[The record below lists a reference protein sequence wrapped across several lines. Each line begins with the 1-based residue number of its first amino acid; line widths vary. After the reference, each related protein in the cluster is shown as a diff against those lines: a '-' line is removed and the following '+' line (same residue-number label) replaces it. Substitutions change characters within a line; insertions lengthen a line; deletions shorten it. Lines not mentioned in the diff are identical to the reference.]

1 MDTTEPQVTSTTPP
15 PPHDSPTTSPS
26 SSLSSQPPSSLHSDL
41 HQEGE
46 EQQQQPSSL
55 VAEEKE
61 GSEVAVNTL
70 SQTVE
75 ESSQLQSLNGI
86 DGDTVLTDLPTTDR
100 QADPTADQ
108 QLKHEDQSEVNG
120 VAMDEQGDHSAE
132 TVSQSSEKE
141 RTQEPIDNSTEPKKE
156 QPSPIQISDPLSTDS
171 SQAPEPHTPHIDII
185 KELNTV
191 TEEKGTDFTGI
202 NYLGSSTVDAP
213 VSETEANRKM
223 LVLKTQ
229 AGQSIPIILSVPYHN
244 GGSIVLRDPQSNQT
258 MVAFLVRHVLF
269 CARGHVASDLCDC
282 FAINVLHKR
291 SGVYNCHVFQCAIP
305 DAVSSM
311 CESVSSV
318 SEKVM
323 CKRLFCE
330 YVNEKGRKRRYH
342 VHCVYIHAVP
352 ESV

>member
-1 MDTTEPQVTSTTPP
+1 MTSTTPL

-156 QPSPIQISDPLSTDS
+156 QPSPIQISDPLSTVTPLKHQS
-171 SQAPEPHTPHIDII
+171 HTH
-185 KELNTV
+185 LTL
-191 TEEKGTDFTGI
+191 T
-202 NYLGSSTVDAP
+202 
-213 VSETEANRKM
+213 
-223 LVLKTQ
+223 
-229 AGQSIPIILSVPYHN
+229 LSKN
-244 GGSIVLRDPQSNQT
+244 
-258 MVAFLVRHVLF
+258 
-269 CARGHVASDLCDC
+269 
-282 FAINVLHKR
+282 
-291 SGVYNCHVFQCAIP
+291 
-305 DAVSSM
+305 
-311 CESVSSV
+311 
-318 SEKVM
+318 
-323 CKRLFCE
+323 
-330 YVNEKGRKRRYH
+330 
-342 VHCVYIHAVP
+342 
-352 ESV
+352 